1 MNSSHRV
8 KEECSALL
16 PLISLKVSQD
26 VTTKAQSNGIR
37 YIFTSLQVPVQVY
50 RTHRYSWIKYEDCVI
65 DILPIFGHKIA
76 DFWLL
81 HAVSLYFFVHGTIV
95 MNKAVTGVK

>member
-26 VTTKAQSNGIR
+26 VTTKAQSNGIP
-37 YIFTSLQVPVQVY
+37 YIFTSLKVPVRVY
-50 RTHRYSWIKYEDCVI
+50 RTHGFSCVKYEDCVI
-65 DILPIFGHKIA
+65 DILPIFGHKVA
-76 DFWLL
+76 DF
-81 HAVSLYFFVHGTIV
+81 
-95 MNKAVTGVK
+95 